1 MTKKNRIKYNDI
13 VKDIINN
20 EVFLLTKNDIH
31 HGSNKYDHLIRVSK
45 LSYTLA
51 NLLKLDVVSTTRG
64 AILHDFFLGT
74 RKSKE

>member
-45 LSYTLA
+45 L
-51 NLLKLDVVSTTRG
+51 KLS
-64 AILHDFFLGT
+64 
-74 RKSKE
+74 